1 MVSFNCFFF
10 FVFVSNLVFCLF
22 IFLLGAITG
31 VAGND
36 LEISAG
42 HLLEFQYTYFTF
54 EQNER

>member
-1 MVSFNCFFF
+1 MVSFNCFFCFCFKFGFF
-10 FVFVSNLVFCLF
+10 FV

-42 HLLEFQYTYFTF
+42 HLLEFQYAYFTF

>member
-1 MVSFNCFFF
+1 MVSFNCF
-10 FVFVSNLVFCLF
+10 FVFVSNLVFF
-22 IFLLGAITG
+22 FVIFLLGAITG

-42 HLLEFQYTYFTF
+42 HLLEFQYAYFTF

>member
-10 FVFVSNLVFCLF
+10 VFVSNLCFCLF

-42 HLLEFQYTYFTF
+42 HLLEFQYAYFTF